1 MYKVL
6 FAGSVHPSGLDILDN
21 SGLIERLGPY
31 TQQRDFLAQLPLAD
45 ALIVQSQMVVDWE
58 LLRRA
63 ERLKVLIRAGARL
76 DHIDIEGATRLGI
89 LVGHVPDTFVTS
101 IAEHTFA
108 LLLSLARH
116 LPQNL
121 AGWQKAEPLQ
131 PILGFEL
138 AGKTLGLVGFG
149 NIARQVARRAL
160 AFGMH
165 VHTYDP
171 YIPPDSARS
180 EGVRLVSLAEL
191 LANSDIL
198 SLHATYRTR
207 EDCIVNADTLSKVK
221 VGCYLI
227 NAADARLI
235 DEAALE
241 RALANGKIA
250 GVALDGVQ
258 NTQANQDHSLCR
270 FPQVILSPN
279 LNQST
284 IEAQTRTSIAVAQQC
299 LQALTAK
306 DYINFVNL
314 PFTAEVTYAKFRPY
328 LELAEKMGKVQG
340 YLAEQ
345 NWITQLEV
353 EVHGE
358 GLQNL
363 VRPIATALLKGML
376 RPLGDRVINYANAP
390 LIASEQGIQTK
401 QSVGLPSVNYPNMI
415 SCRVHWTGGSQTL
428 SGVLFADGEARIV
441 QYSNIAVD
449 VRPKGYILILEN
461 QDVPGVIGK
470 VGTLL
475 GKHQVNIGE
484 WRYGR
489 DYSGGK
495 AISFINLDSYC
506 PSKVLQLLQA
516 EPEIYS
522 AKLLKL

>member
-1 MYKVL
+1 
-6 FAGSVHPSGLDILDN
+6 
-21 SGLIERLGPY
+21 
-31 TQQRDFLAQLPLAD
+31 
-45 ALIVQSQMVVDWE
+45 
-58 LLRRA
+58 
-63 ERLKVLIRAGARL
+63 
-76 DHIDIEGATRLGI
+76 
-89 LVGHVPDTFVTS
+89 
-101 IAEHTFA
+101 
-108 LLLSLARH
+108 
-116 LPQNL
+116 
-121 AGWQKAEPLQ
+121 
-131 PILGFEL
+131 
-138 AGKTLGLVGFG
+138 
-149 NIARQVARRAL
+149 
-160 AFGMH
+160 
-165 VHTYDP
+165 
-171 YIPPDSARS
+171 
-180 EGVRLVSLAEL
+180 
-191 LANSDIL
+191 
-198 SLHATYRTR
+198 
-207 EDCIVNADTLSKVK
+207 
-221 VGCYLI
+221 
-227 NAADARLI
+227 
-235 DEAALE
+235 
-241 RALANGKIA
+241 
-250 GVALDGVQ
+250 
-258 NTQANQDHSLCR
+258 
-270 FPQVILSPN
+270 
-279 LNQST
+279 
-284 IEAQTRTSIAVAQQC
+284 
-299 LQALTAK
+299 
-306 DYINFVNL
+306 
-314 PFTAEVTYAKFRPY
+314 
-328 LELAEKMGKVQG
+328 
-340 YLAEQ
+340 
-345 NWITQLEV
+345 V